1 MKLKKEFFILAII
14 LVVLVGYLIF
24 KNRDRTQYQ
33 LPDLVKIEKNQIS
46 KLELTQSGKDI
57 VLNKKD
63 AAWYLAPHEYPADPE
78 KINPMLA
85 ALEGL
90 KITALVSV
98 SKNYLRYD
106 LNQEKKI
113 TVKAWAGNTSS
124 REVNIGK
131 SAATFQ
137 HTYVKLPNDPNV
149 YHARDNF
156 RSKFDQTVDTLR
168 DKLVLSVNAGDLLE
182 IRIIEKGQTTVIH
195 KLKSE
200 PEKSDSKAKKPKA
213 QWETKTGQA
222 IDSVKL
228 EEFLAFFSRLYCD
241 KYIDQKQKSDF
252 QDPVYQLNFIEKKE
266 HSLSFF
272 DKTDPKAGNHPGIS
286 SANPYPFLLAT
297 SQVDRIKEAAREMLQ
312 KPELSKSKEKSTDA
326 AE

>member
-1 MKLKKEFFILAII
+1 MKLKKEFFMLVII
-14 LVVLVGYLIF
+14 IVVLVGYLIF
-24 KNRDRTQYQ
+24 KNRDHTQYQ
-33 LPDLVKIEKNQIS
+33 LPDLAKIEKNQIS

-63 AAWYLAPHEYPADPE
+63 NAWYIAPHEYPADSE

-90 KITALVSV
+90 KVTALVSE

-106 LNQEKKI
+106 LSQEKKI
-113 TVKAWAGNTSS
+113 TVKAWAGKTLS
-124 REVNIGK
+124 REVTVGK

-149 YHARDNF
+149 YHARGNF
-156 RSKFDQTVDTLR
+156 RSKFDQSVNSLR
-168 DKLVLSVNAGDLLE
+168 DKLVLSVNAGDLHE
-182 IRIIEKGQTTVIH
+182 IRIIAEGQTTVIR
-195 KLKSE
+195 KRKSE
-200 PEKSDSKAKKPKA
+200 PEKSDSKGTKPKA

-222 IDSVKL
+222 VDSGKV
-228 EEFLAFFSRLYCD
+228 EAFMTVLSRLYCD

-252 QDPVYQLNFIEKKE
+252 QNPVYQLNLIEKKE

-272 DKTDPKAGNHPGIS
+272 EKIDPKADNYPGIS
-286 SANPYPFLLAT
+286 SASPYPFLLST
-297 SQVDRIKEAAREMLQ
+297 SQVDRIKETAREMLPKSEAS
-312 KPELSKSKEKSTDA
+312 KPKGKSTDA